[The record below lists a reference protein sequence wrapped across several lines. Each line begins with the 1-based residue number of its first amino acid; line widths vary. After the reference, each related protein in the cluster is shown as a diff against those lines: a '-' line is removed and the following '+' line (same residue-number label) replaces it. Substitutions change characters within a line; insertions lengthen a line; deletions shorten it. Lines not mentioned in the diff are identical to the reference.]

1 MKKKTR
7 FVLVCA
13 FYGILLALLI
23 PVFVYALLAFSN
35 PAKYNYRIAYL
46 QQGEAVD
53 AYLHTGEYAVALVFL
68 GLLFV
73 GLALGLLCWILR
85 RKSTQI
91 AVSVLLSLIAFAYCL
106 SRAAYCFHDGS
117 TSAIPGIMYIL
128 SSLGIA
134 GSIVFFVKKTLD
146 GDCSWPYYLCLIW
159 GAAFLFAASATKYSY
174 SILNALGHQGDV
186 VYWGSYLIS
195 RIALL
200 SYALSAYLNLSLDY
214 EPEAKQS

>member
-7 FVLVCA
+7 FVLVSVI
-13 FYGILLALLI
+13 YGVLLALLV
-23 PVFVYALLAFSN
+23 PVFVYALLAFAN
-35 PAKYNYRIAYL
+35 PAKYNYRLAYL

-53 AYLHTGEYAVALVFL
+53 AYLHTGEYAIALVFL

-73 GLALGLLCWILR
+73 GLGLGLLSWIFR

-91 AVSVLLSLIAFAYCL
+91 SLSVLLSLIAFAYCL
-106 SRAAYCFHDGS
+106 SRAVYCFQDGG

-128 SSLGIA
+128 GSLGIA

-159 GAAFLFAASATKYSY
+159 GAAFLFVASATKYSY

-186 VYWGSYLIS
+186 VYWGSYGIS
-195 RIALL
+195 RIVLL

-214 EPEAKQS
+214 EPEQKQN